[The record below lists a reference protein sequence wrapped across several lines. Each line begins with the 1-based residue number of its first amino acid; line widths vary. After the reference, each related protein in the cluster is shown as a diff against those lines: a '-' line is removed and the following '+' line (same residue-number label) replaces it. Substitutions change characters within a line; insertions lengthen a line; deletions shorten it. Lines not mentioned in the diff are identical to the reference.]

1 MAIEITGERHR
12 EDRQAREL
20 RQYRLFATGLLG
32 IFVALFAAM
41 QVVPQTFWTQLL
53 RAGAEAAIVGGLAD
67 WFAVTALFRRP
78 LGLPIPHTA
87 IVPRQK
93 DRVGAWLGTFVVD
106 NFLASHALAREL
118 RALDLIG
125 RFAGWLAVRANAAR
139 VADRVIDML
148 PHVLTALDDRDM
160 RRLVATTFGN
170 RIEDSDIASILSRML
185 RSLVQTGHH
194 RAMLA
199 RALPALHTALR
210 EGEPA
215 IYGAV
220 EKKLWFL
227 PKKLDK
233 YLASR
238 LLDVIQDAIGELSE
252 PNSPILVRAEHALLD
267 LATKLEQDERTRARV
282 HAGIRTIVRLPEIQ
296 AWLSTV
302 WDEIRKA
309 SLDDI
314 GSANS
319 RFRRIATDS
328 AMAFGDTLN
337 RDRALADRLTGLIE
351 GAVGPEHVSWRARV
365 AAFIAEQVR
374 GWDTAEFTR
383 RMELW
388 AGRELQY
395 IRINGTLLG
404 FLIGLALF
412 LISHAARG

>member
-1 MAIEITGERHR
+1 MALDMSVDR
-12 EDRQAREL
+12 EEGQARDL
-20 RQYRLFATGLLG
+20 RRYRLFATGLLS
-32 IFVALFAAM
+32 IFVVLFAAM
-41 QVVPQTFWTQLL
+41 QVVPQNFWTSLL

-93 DRVGAWLGTFVVD
+93 NRVGAWLGTFVVD

-118 RALDLIG
+118 RALDLVG
-125 RFAGWLAVRANAAR
+125 RVAGWLAVRANAAR
-139 VADRVIDML
+139 TAERIVEVL
-148 PHVLTALDDRDM
+148 PHVLNALDDRDM

-170 RIEDSDIASILSRML
+170 RVEDSDIASILSKVL
-185 RSLVQTGHH
+185 RSLIEKGHH
-194 RAMLA
+194 RAILS
-199 RALPALHTALR
+199 RVLPALHAALR

-220 EKKLWFL
+220 EKRLWFL

-238 LLDVIQDAIGELSE
+238 LLDVIQDAISDLSE
-252 PNSPILVRAEHALLD
+252 PNSPILARAEHGLLE

-282 HAGIRTIVRLPEIQ
+282 HAAIRTVVRLPEIQ

-302 WDEIRKA
+302 WDEIRQA

-314 GSANS
+314 ASENS

-328 AMAFGDTLN
+328 AMAFGDTLS

-365 AAFIAEQVR
+365 ARFIADQVR
-374 GWDTAEFTR
+374 AWDTAEFTR

-404 FLIGLALF
+404 FLIGVALF
-412 LISHAARG
+412 LISQAARAYD

>member
-1 MAIEITGERHR
+1 MKTEMVIER
-12 EDRQAREL
+12 EESQAAEL
-20 RQYRLFATGLLG
+20 RRYRIFATGLLS

-41 QVVPQTFWTQLL
+41 QVVPQSFWTSLL

-118 RALDLIG
+118 RSLDIVG
-125 RFAGWLAVRANAAR
+125 RLAGWLAVRANAVR
-139 VADRVIDML
+139 VADRLIEVL
-148 PHVLTALDDRDM
+148 PPVLTALDDRDM

-170 RIEDSDIASILSRML
+170 RIEDSDIASILSKVL
-185 RSLVQTGHH
+185 RSLVEKGHH
-194 RAMLA
+194 RAILG
-199 RALPALHTALR
+199 RALPALHVALR

-215 IYGAV
+215 LYGAV
-220 EKKLWFL
+220 EKRLWFL

-238 LLDVIQDAIGELSE
+238 LLDVIQDAISDLSE
-252 PNSPILVRAEHALLD
+252 PNSPILTRAEHALLD
-267 LATKLEQDERTRARV
+267 LARKLEQDEKTRARV
-282 HAGIRTIVRLPEIQ
+282 HASIRTIVRLPEIQ

-314 GSANS
+314 ASANS

-328 AMAFGDTLN
+328 TMAFGDTLS

-365 AAFIAEQVR
+365 AQFIADQVR
-374 GWDTAEFTR
+374 GWNTAEFTR

-404 FLIGLALF
+404 FLIGVALF
-412 LISHAARG
+412 LISWAARTYG

>member
-1 MAIEITGERHR
+1 
-12 EDRQAREL
+12 
-20 RQYRLFATGLLG
+20 
-32 IFVALFAAM
+32 
-41 QVVPQTFWTQLL
+41 L
-53 RAGAEAAIVGGLAD
+53 RASAIARTDRRASCATD

-125 RFAGWLAVRANAAR
+125 RAAGWLAVRANAAR
-139 VADRVIDML
+139 VADRIIDVV
-148 PHVLTALDDRDM
+148 PHVFAALDDRDM
-160 RRLVATTFGN
+160 RRLVANTFGN
-170 RIEDSDIASILSRML
+170 RIEDSDIASILSKVL
-185 RSLVQTGHH
+185 RSLIEKGHH
-194 RAMLA
+194 RAILA
-199 RALPALHTALR
+199 RALPALHAALR

-220 EKKLWFL
+220 EKRLWFL

-238 LLDVIQDAIGELSE
+238 LLDVIQDAISDLSE
-252 PNSPILVRAEHALLD
+252 PNSPILARAEHALLE
-267 LATKLEQDERTRARV
+267 LATKLEQDERVRARV

-302 WDEIRKA
+302 WDEIRQA

-314 GSANS
+314 ASESS

-328 AMAFGDTLN
+328 AIAFGDTLS
-337 RDRALADRLTGLIE
+337 RDRELADRLTGLIE

-365 AAFIAEQVR
+365 AKFIAEQVR

-404 FLIGLALF
+404 FLIGVGLF
-412 LISHAARG
+412 LIAQVVRA

>member
-1 MAIEITGERHR
+1 MAIEIAGERDR
-12 EDRQAREL
+12 EDRQARDL

-32 IFVALFAAM
+32 VFVALFAAM

-125 RFAGWLAVRANAAR
+125 RVASWIAVRANAAR
-139 VADRVIDML
+139 VADRIVDL
-148 PHVLTALDDRDM
+148 VPHIFAALDDRDM

-170 RIEDSDIASILSRML
+170 RIEDSDIASILSKVL
-185 RSLVQTGHH
+185 RSLVEKGHH
-194 RAMLA
+194 RAVLA

-238 LLDVIQDAIGELSE
+238 LLDVIQDAISDLSE
-252 PNSPILVRAEHALLD
+252 PNSPILERAEHYLLE
-267 LATKLEQDERTRARV
+267 LATKLEQDEHTRARL

-296 AWLSTV
+296 GWLSTV
-302 WDEIRKA
+302 WDEIRQA
-309 SLDDI
+309 SLNDI
-314 GSANS
+314 GSENS

-328 AMAFGDTLN
+328 AMAFGDTLS
-337 RDRALADRLTGLIE
+337 RDRELADRLTGLIE
-351 GAVGPEHVSWRARV
+351 RAVGPEQVSWRARV
-365 AAFIAEQVR
+365 AKFIAEQVR

-404 FLIGLALF
+404 FLIGVALF
-412 LISHAARG
+412 LISRLAHA

>member
-1 MAIEITGERHR
+1 MALDMSVDR
-12 EDRQAREL
+12 EEGQARDL
-20 RQYRLFATGLLG
+20 RRYRLFATGLLS
-32 IFVALFAAM
+32 IFVVLFAAM
-41 QVVPQTFWTQLL
+41 QVVPQNFWTSLL

-118 RALDLIG
+118 RALDLVG
-125 RFAGWLAVRANAAR
+125 RVAGWLAVRANAAR
-139 VADRVIDML
+139 IAERVVEVL
-148 PHVLTALDDRDM
+148 PHVLNALDDRDM

-170 RIEDSDIASILSRML
+170 RIEDSDIASILSKVL
-185 RSLVQTGHH
+185 RSLIEKGHH
-194 RAMLA
+194 RAILG
-199 RALPALHTALR
+199 RALPALHAALR

-220 EKKLWFL
+220 EKRLWFL

-238 LLDVIQDAIGELSE
+238 LLDVIQDAISDLSE
-252 PNSPILVRAEHALLD
+252 PNSPILARAEHALLE

-282 HAGIRTIVRLPEIQ
+282 HAAIRTVVRLPEIQ

-302 WDEIRKA
+302 WDEIRQA

-314 GSANS
+314 AAENS

-328 AMAFGDTLN
+328 AMAFGDTLS

-365 AAFIAEQVR
+365 ARFIADQVKA
-374 GWDTAEFTR
+374 WDTAEFTR

-404 FLIGLALF
+404 FLIGVALF
-412 LISHAARG
+412 LISQAARAHG

>member
-1 MAIEITGERHR
+1 MATDMAADR
-12 EDRQAREL
+12 EEGQAREL
-20 RQYRLFATGLLG
+20 RRYRLFATGLLA
-32 IFVALFAAM
+32 IFVILFAAM
-41 QVVPQTFWTQLL
+41 QAVPENFWTSLL
-53 RAGAEAAIVGGLAD
+53 RSGAEAAIVGGLAD

-118 RALDLIG
+118 RALDIVG
-125 RFAGWLAVRANAAR
+125 RIAGWLAVRANAAR
-139 VADRVIDML
+139 IAERVVEVL
-148 PHVLTALDDRDM
+148 PHLFNALDDRDM

-170 RIEDSDIASILSRML
+170 RIEDSDIASILSKML
-185 RSLVQTGHH
+185 RSLVEKGHH
-194 RAMLA
+194 RAILA
-199 RALPALHTALR
+199 RALPALHAALR

-227 PKKLDK
+227 PKKLDR

-238 LLDVIQDAIGELSE
+238 LLDVIQDAISDLRE
-252 PNSPILVRAEHALLD
+252 PDSPVLARAEKALLD

-282 HAGIRTIVRLPEIQ
+282 HAGIRTIVRLPEMQ

-302 WDEIRKA
+302 WDEIRRA

-314 GSANS
+314 ASDNS

-328 AMAFGDTLN
+328 AMAFGDTLS
-337 RDRALADRLTGLIE
+337 RDHALADRLTGLIE
-351 GAVGPEHVSWRARV
+351 NAVGPEQVSWRARV
-365 AAFIAEQVR
+365 ARFIADQVR
-374 GWDTAEFTR
+374 AWDTAEFTR

-404 FLIGLALF
+404 FLIGVALF
-412 LISHAARG
+412 LITQAARAYG

>member
-1 MAIEITGERHR
+1 MATDITADR
-12 EDRQAREL
+12 EDGQAREL
-20 RQYRLFATGLLG
+20 RRYRIFATGLLSV
-32 IFVALFAAM
+32 FVVLFAAM
-41 QVVPQTFWTQLL
+41 QIVPQNFWTALL

-118 RALDLIG
+118 RALDIVG
-125 RFAGWLAVRANAAR
+125 RIAGWLAVRANAAR
-139 VADRVIDML
+139 IADRIVEVV
-148 PHVLTALDDRDM
+148 PHLFSALDDRDM

-170 RIEDSDIASILSRML
+170 RIEDSDIASILSKIL
-185 RSLVQTGHH
+185 RSLVEKGHH
-194 RAMLA
+194 RAILA
-199 RALPALHTALR
+199 RALPALHAALR

-238 LLDVIQDAIGELSE
+238 LLDVIQDAISDLSE
-252 PNSPILVRAEHALLD
+252 PNSPILARAEHYLLE
-267 LATKLEQDERTRARV
+267 LAGKLEQDERTRMRV

-314 GSANS
+314 ASDNS

-328 AMAFGDTLN
+328 AMAFGDALT

-365 AAFIAEQVR
+365 ARFIADQVR
-374 GWDTAEFTR
+374 AWDTAEFTR

-404 FLIGLALF
+404 FLIGVTLF
-412 LISHAARG
+412 LITQAARTHG

>member
-1 MAIEITGERHR
+1 MNTDLIGER
-12 EDRQAREL
+12 EDNQGREL
-20 RQYRLFATGLLG
+20 RRYRLFATGLLT
-32 IFVALFAAM
+32 IFVILFAAM

-93 DRVGAWLGTFVVD
+93 DRMGAWLGTFVVD

-118 RALDLIG
+118 RALDVVG
-125 RFAGWLAVRANAAR
+125 RVAGWLAMRVNAVR
-139 VADRVIDML
+139 VADRVVEVL
-148 PHVLTALDDRDM
+148 PHVLNALDDRDM
-160 RRLVATTFGN
+160 RRLVARTFGN

-185 RSLVQTGHH
+185 RSLIEKGHH
-194 RAMLA
+194 RAILG
-199 RALPALHTALR
+199 RALPALHAALR

-220 EKKLWFL
+220 EKRLWFL

-238 LLDVIQDAIGELSE
+238 LLDVIQDAIADLNQ
-252 PNSPILVRAEHALLD
+252 PNSPILARAELYLLQ
-267 LATKLEQDERTRARV
+267 LATKLEQDEQTRARV

-296 AWLSTV
+296 DWLSTV
-302 WDEIRKA
+302 WDDIRRT

-314 GSANS
+314 ASENS
-319 RFRRIATDS
+319 RFRRIAIDS
-328 AMAFGDTLN
+328 IMAFGDTLN
-337 RDRALADRLTGLIE
+337 RDRALADRLTSTIE
-351 GAVGPEHVSWRARV
+351 GAVGPEQVSWRARV
-365 AAFIAEQVR
+365 AKFIADQVR

-404 FLIGLALF
+404 FLIGVALF
-412 LISHAARG
+412 LISQAARAYG